1 MIRVIRVV
9 RGRDGGLLDAAALER
24 FVREARAAGR
34 RIVFTNGVFDLLHPG
49 HVRYLQAARAHG
61 DLLIVGL
68 NSDAS
73 VRRNKGPERPINPED
88 ERAEVLAALA
98 CVDAVSIFDDDT
110 PADIIRRVQPDV
122 LVKGSDWPAD
132 QIVGR
137 DTVEARGGRVVLEP
151 VEQGYSTSAI
161 IDRARHL
168 KGGSTSR
175 PLQDARHN
183 RSAIHEYDGVHEPPL
198 QVRPRA
204 VR

>member
-1 MIRVIRVV
+1 MIDP
-9 RGRDGGLLDAAALER
+9 RDPLVPRPLLDEQELAH
-24 FVREARAAGR
+24 FVGEARAAGK
-34 RIVFTNGVFDLLHPG
+34 RIAFTNGVFDILHPG
-49 HVRYLQAARAHG
+49 HVRYLQAARRHG

-73 VRRNKGPERPINPED
+73 VRRNKGPERPINPES

-137 DTVEARGGRVVLEP
+137 DTVEARGGRVILEP
-151 VEQGYSTSAI
+151 LEQGYSTTAL
-161 IDRARHL
+161 IDRV
-168 KGGSTSR
+168 KGK
-175 PLQDARHN
+175 
-183 RSAIHEYDGVHEPPL
+183 
-198 QVRPRA
+198 
-204 VR
+204 